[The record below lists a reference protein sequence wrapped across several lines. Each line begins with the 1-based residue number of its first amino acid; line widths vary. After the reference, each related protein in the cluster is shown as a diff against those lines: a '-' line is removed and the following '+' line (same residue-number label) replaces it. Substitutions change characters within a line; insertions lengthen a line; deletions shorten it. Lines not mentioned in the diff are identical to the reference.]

1 MSLFAVWR
9 FVRIYCPMSCSIT
22 LSDFL
27 SEFFLP
33 LLVCFFVLF
42 FVRIREMPYSISLSD
57 FLFDFFARYF
67 VPRLV
72 RFCLRL
78 FCPNLYVRFLAGFPS
93 DFLSQFIV
101 RCLLVRSLCVIFC
114 PTISFDFLSDFCVR
128 FVLSDFFFLF
138 FARYLVRFVFPM
150 SQPLICPW
158 FFILMQVKLIFTRKV
173 EHLTSFWKWWFL
185 ELGSGLLAKTL

>member
-33 LLVCFFVLF
+33 LLVWFFGLF

-67 VPRLV
+67 VPRLL
-72 RFCLRL
+72 RFCFRL
-78 FCPNLYVRFLAGFPS
+78 FCPNLYVRFLAGFSVWFFVPIYCPMS
-93 DFLSQFIV
+93 SCSI
-101 RCLLVRSLCVIFC
+101 SLC
-114 PTISFDFLSDFCVR
+114 DFLSDYIFRFFVRLLCSICFVR
-128 FVLSDFFFLF
+128 FF
-138 FARYLVRFVFPM
+138 
-150 SQPLICPW
+150 C
-158 FFILMQVKLIFTRKV
+158 FILCPIFCSFCFSDVSAFDMPMIFHSHANKGHFHKKAWALGLILKVRVFGTRK
-173 EHLTSFWKWWFL
+173 
-185 ELGSGLLAKTL
+185 

>member
-33 LLVCFFVLF
+33 LLVWFFVLF

-72 RFCLRL
+72 RFCFRL
-78 FCPNLYVRFLAGFPS
+78 FCPNLYVLFLAGFSVWFFVPIYCPMS
-93 DFLSQFIV
+93 SCSI
-101 RCLLVRSLCVIFC
+101 SLC
-114 PTISFDFLSDFCVR
+114 DFLSDYIFRFFVRLLCSICFVR
-128 FVLSDFFFLF
+128 FF
-138 FARYLVRFVFPM
+138 
-150 SQPLICPW
+150 C
-158 FFILMQVKLIFTRKV
+158 FILCPIFCSFCFSDVSAFDMPMIFHSHASKAHFHQKGWALDLILKVMVFGTRK
-173 EHLTSFWKWWFL
+173 WPI
-185 ELGSGLLAKTL
+185 G